1 MIARWNIQAIRALI
15 QNGRSAVAVNYAL
28 GKQNLLKA
36 ISLENSLLR

>member
-15 QNGRSAVAVNYAL
+15 QNGRPVVAVNYAL
-28 GKQNLLKA
+28 RKPNLLKA

>member
-15 QNGRSAVAVNYAL
+15 QNGRYALAVNYAIR
-28 GKQNLLKA
+28 KPNLPKA

>member
-15 QNGRSAVAVNYAL
+15 QNGKSAVAVNYSVR
-28 GKQNLLKA
+28 KPNLLKT